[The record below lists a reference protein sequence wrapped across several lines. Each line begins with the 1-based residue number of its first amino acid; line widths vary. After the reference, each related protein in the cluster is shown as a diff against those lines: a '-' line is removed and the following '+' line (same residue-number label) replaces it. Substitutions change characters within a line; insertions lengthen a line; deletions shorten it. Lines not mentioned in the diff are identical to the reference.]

1 MGLSVEMSPKFRD
14 LLRKIS
20 YKLFS
25 LVLESGGDDV
35 LEVLHS
41 VGRQHRL
48 TEGTDSGLELLKHA

>member
-1 MGLSVEMSPKFRD
+1 MSPKFRD
-14 LLRKIS
+14 LLRKLS

-41 VGRQHRL
+41 IGSKHRL
-48 TEGTDSGLELLKHA
+48 TEGTDSRLELLKHA